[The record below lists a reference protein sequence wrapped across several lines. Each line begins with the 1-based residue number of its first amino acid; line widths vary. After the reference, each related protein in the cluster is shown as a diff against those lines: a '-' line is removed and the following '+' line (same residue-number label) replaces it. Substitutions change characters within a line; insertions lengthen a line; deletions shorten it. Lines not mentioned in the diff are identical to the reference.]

1 MTSVK
6 PGLLKHLTTARL
18 LVTTESGQNIITQC
32 YNPMTGLLLQCDKT
46 FDRTQHVSLLQQMIL
61 EEK

>member
-1 MTSVK
+1 
-6 PGLLKHLTTARL
+6 LKHLTTARL